1 MSHHD
6 MHEVRKEWG
15 GSGEW
20 GGGGS
25 EYDDDDDDNDDDN
38 QLQPQNYV
46 RCMKEK
52 IN

>member
-1 MSHHD
+1 MTCMKYGRSG
-6 MHEVRKEWG
+6 G
-15 GSGEW
+15 GSGGEW

-25 EYDDDDDDNDDDN
+25 EYDDDDDDDDN

-52 IN
+52 INLI